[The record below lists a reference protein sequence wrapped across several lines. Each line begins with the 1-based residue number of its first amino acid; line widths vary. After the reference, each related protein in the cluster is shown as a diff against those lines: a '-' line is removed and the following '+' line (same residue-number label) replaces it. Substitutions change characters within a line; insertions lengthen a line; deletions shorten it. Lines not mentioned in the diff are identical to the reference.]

1 MKEAWSLLQ
10 NRLEKHVDH
19 DCMFSSRNKR
29 QVVLPPCTWPKRAGR
44 REQGW
49 REPLAELGTQ
59 KKVMLSHSVM
69 SDSLQP
75 HGLQPIRLLCSWGFS
90 RQEHWSGLPCPS
102 PGDLSDP
109 GIEPTSLC
117 ILHWQTGSLP
127 LSHWGSLDYG

>member
-102 PGDLSDP
+102 PGDLPDP
-109 GIEPTSLC
+109 WIES
-117 ILHWQTGSLP
+117 GSLT
-127 LSHWGSLDYG
+127 LLCCA